1 MQFICWYYYHKQW
14 FSEGE
19 RKKGTSVRQI
29 YFYFC
34 KVVFFF
40 FKENQVED
48 GYMYF
53 YKYFV

>member
-34 KVVFFF
+34 KVFFF